1 MPLVTI
7 KCALCS
13 AYALAEMYTMS
24 NIILQACREP
34 ELLHGMGERAR
45 VRIQQ
50 LWLSWEKQLEAMKKP
65 IKE

>member
-1 MPLVTI
+1 MQLVTI
-7 KCALCS
+7 KRALYDT
-13 AYALAEMYTMS
+13 YALAEIYTVL
-24 NIILQACREP
+24 NIILQACKEP
-34 ELLHGMGERAR
+34 ELLQGMGERAR